1 MSRLKQVSSLVK
13 ELKNISETVT
23 REPTCDTG
31 SQYSLFGQ
39 SVAAQL
45 MTLRPVLAIKAQEQ
59 IQTILTQYKLL
70 SL

>member
-1 MSRLKQVSSLVK
+1 M
-13 ELKNISETVT
+13 T